1 MTRGGINFIYTPLCV
16 SIACEVMLS
25 ITYKVV
31 LNITHGVTLSI
42 TCKPILSNS
51 YKVEMLYIYIYIYR
65 SITYEVILKFSYINI
80 KPINYYTSLNIL
92 FIIYLLAR
100 FYSLVNC

>member
-1 MTRGGINFIYTPLCV
+1 MKLSNNIY
-16 SIACEVMLS
+16 SNIAHEV
-25 ITYKVV
+25 I
-31 LNITHGVTLSI
+31 LSI
-42 TCKPILSNS
+42 TCKVILSNS
-51 YKVEMLYIYIYIYR
+51 YKVEILYIYIYR

-80 KPINYYTSLNIL
+80 KPINYYTSLSIL